1 MIWFTLKRIIL
12 AVMRITDSGE
22 EQELST
28 GCKKYPNNWE
38 CQWRHLKPG
47 QTYILQVFWCSGLLD
62 VQWACHL
69 LSRLYSCWCYF
80 LCPKYHFFFSSFGKS
95 LLIPQGQAQMLLLGK
110 AYFCDPGDT
119 QCFFCYSSTVTLWM
133 WHKLG
138 KQKENRTRDAKVVR
152 HCRQLLYITLC

>member
-80 LCPKYHFFFSSFGKS
+80 LCPKYHFFLSSFGKS

-110 AYFCDPGDT
+110 AYFCDPGILNVFSATLLPWHFECDT
-119 QCFFCYSSTVTLWM
+119 N
-133 WHKLG
+133 LG
-138 KQKENRTRDAKVVR
+138 NKKKIEQEMRR
-152 HCRQLLYITLC
+152 